1 MLVVALTG
9 SIGMGKTTVAAR
21 LRRLGIAVFDADAEV
36 HALYEGAAVAPI
48 EAVLT
53 NVGFLP
59 PPPPPTKALL
69 PMRGSVTSFT
79 KASESSPCVKRLNW
93 KGKSW

>member
-21 LRRLGIAVFDADAEV
+21 LRQLGIAVFDADAEV

-48 EAVLT
+48 EAA
-53 NVGFLP
+53 FR
-59 PPPPPTKALL
+59 AQ
-69 PMRGSVTSFT
+69 VT
-79 KASESSPCVKRLNW
+79 ASSPVGVRPL
-93 KGKSW
+93 SV